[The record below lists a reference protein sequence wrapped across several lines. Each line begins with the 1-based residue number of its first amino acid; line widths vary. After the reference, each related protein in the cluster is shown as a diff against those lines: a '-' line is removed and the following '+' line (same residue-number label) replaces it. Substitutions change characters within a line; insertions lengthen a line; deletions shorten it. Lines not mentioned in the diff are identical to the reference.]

1 MHRYRVQLALEGVQL
16 SYNQYDMNK
25 RQLHHLW
32 TKVRWIKPSY
42 ILVVAVVC
50 SVVCIFAL
58 RANNEHMT
66 KLRDAVYSADKNDG
80 NVETA
85 LRNLQAYVTT
95 HMNTNLDS
103 GNGTVYPPI
112 QLKYTYQRILQ
123 NESQAATSANSGLY
137 TAAQNYCQQ
146 QDSVDFSGRNR
157 VPCIEQYVES
167 HDAQLPNIPAALYE
181 FSFVSPSWSPDF
193 AGWSLLVA
201 VVAWILFLVLLLTRL
216 WFRHYVT

>member
-1 MHRYRVQLALEGVQL
+1 
-16 SYNQYDMNK
+16 MNK

-32 TKVRWIKPSY
+32 TKIRWIKPSY
-42 ILVVAVVC
+42 VLILAIACTLICVT
-50 SVVCIFAL
+50 AL
-58 RANNEHMT
+58 RANNEHMI

-80 NVETA
+80 NVEAA
-85 LRNLQAYVTT
+85 LQELQAYVTG

-123 NESQAATSANSGLY
+123 SESQAATNANAGLY
-137 TAAQNYCQQ
+137 TAAQTYCQQ

-167 HDAQLPNIPAALYE
+167 HDAQLPTVPAALYE
-181 FSFVSPSWSPDF
+181 FSFASPSWSPDL
-193 AGWSLLVA
+193 AGWSLILAGISWVLF
-201 VVAWILFLVLLLTRL
+201 VVVVLADQ
-216 WFRHYVT
+216 WFRRQVN